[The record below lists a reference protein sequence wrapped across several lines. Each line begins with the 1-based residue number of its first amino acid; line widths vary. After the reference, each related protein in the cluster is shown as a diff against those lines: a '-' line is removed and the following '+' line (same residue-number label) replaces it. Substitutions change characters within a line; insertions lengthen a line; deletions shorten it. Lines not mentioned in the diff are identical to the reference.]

1 VTISYQ
7 GVQNGSEVTA
17 NESHGNSDTSTEA
30 RANVPVK
37 EATPMAPVIT
47 PDEASASVTVTPQSD
62 ADKMTIHYVAPNGDA
77 KEVIA
82 TKVGNQWTLK
92 ETPTGI
98 SIDNAS
104 GAVTISYQGVQN
116 GSEVTAN
123 ESHGNSDTSTE
134 ARANVPVKE
143 ATPAAPTITPD
154 EANASVTVTP
164 QGESDKMTIHY
175 VAPNGEAKEVV
186 ATKVGNQWTLNDT
199 PTGISIDNT
208 SGAVTVNYQ
217 GVQNGSEVTAN
228 ESHGNSDASPE
239 ARANVPMKEATPT
252 APVIIPDEAKASV
265 TVIPQGDADK
275 MTVHYVAPNGDP
287 KEVIATKVGNQ
298 WTLNDTPIGISIDNT
313 SGAITVGYN
322 GVQNGSEVTAN
333 ESHGNSDASP
343 EARAN
348 VSMKEAMP
356 TAPVVTQDETNASV
370 TVTPQGDADKMTV
383 HYVAPNGDPKEVVAT
398 KVGNQWTLN
407 EVPTGI
413 SIDNTSGAVTVNYQ
427 GVQNGSEIS
436 ASETHGNSDA
446 SPEARA
452 NVPMKEATPTA
463 PVVTQDETNASVTV
477 TPQGDAD
484 KMTVH
489 YVAPNGDAKEVIATK
504 VGNQWTLN
512 ETPTGISIDSASGAV
527 TISYQGVQNG
537 SEVTANESHGN
548 SDTSLE
554 ARANVPV
561 KEATPMAPVITPD
574 EASASVTVTP
584 QSDAD
589 KMTIHY
595 VAPNGEAKEVVATK
609 VGNQWTLNDTPT
621 GISIDNTSGAV
632 TISYQGVQNGSEVTA
647 NESQGNSNAST
658 EARSN
663 VPVKEATPTAPV
675 ITPDEA
681 NASVTVTPQG
691 ESDKMTV
698 HYIASNGDSKEVIAT
713 KKDNQWTLNET
724 TTGISIDNTSGAV
737 TVSYQGVQN
746 GSEVTANES
755 HGNSDTSPDARA
767 NVPMKEATPMAPVIT
782 SDEASASVTVTPQS
796 DADKMTIHYVAPNGE
811 AKEVVATKVGN
822 QWTLNDTPTGI
833 SIDNTSGAVTVN
845 YQGVQNGSEVTANES
860 HGNSDA
866 STEEKA
872 NVPVKEATPKA
883 PIIITDEASASV
895 TITPESNADKMTVH
909 YIAPNGDP
917 KEVIAT
923 KTGDQWTLSETPVGI
938 SIDNTSGTVTVNYQG
953 VKNGSEVSAS
963 ETHGNSNP
971 SEKIVTNVPVK
982 QSKPMSPIITWD
994 REKKSVSIKP
1004 NGKIDKMKIQ
1014 IISSA
1019 NNTDKELIATKVV
1032 NQWKLNKKMNGIQ
1045 IDRKTGIVTIDYRMS
1060 QNFKELLVSSKFG
1073 NSYESE
1079 IIHFIIPKFKGLV
1092 YDLDNYNKQEN
1103 TVYEFENENIK
1114 KQSVI
1119 KKQVKASKIELP
1131 NTGKKQTDEK
1141 GNASIVLLLLGLIL
1155 CKLNLKRKDL

>member
-1 VTISYQ
+1 
-7 GVQNGSEVTA
+7 
-17 NESHGNSDTSTEA
+17 
-30 RANVPVK
+30 
-37 EATPMAPVIT
+37 
-47 PDEASASVTVTPQSD
+47 
-62 ADKMTIHYVAPNGDA
+62 
-77 KEVIA
+77 
-82 TKVGNQWTLK
+82 
-92 ETPTGI
+92 
-98 SIDNAS
+98 
-104 GAVTISYQGVQN
+104 
-116 GSEVTAN
+116 
-123 ESHGNSDTSTE
+123 
-134 ARANVPVKE
+134 
-143 ATPAAPTITPD
+143 
-154 EANASVTVTP
+154 
-164 QGESDKMTIHY
+164 
-175 VAPNGEAKEVV
+175 
-186 ATKVGNQWTLNDT
+186 
-199 PTGISIDNT
+199 
-208 SGAVTVNYQ
+208 
-217 GVQNGSEVTAN
+217 
-228 ESHGNSDASPE
+228 
-239 ARANVPMKEATPT
+239 MKEAT
-252 APVIIPDEAKASV
+252 
-265 TVIPQGDADK
+265 
-275 MTVHYVAPNGDP
+275 
-287 KEVIATKVGNQ
+287 
-298 WTLNDTPIGISIDNT
+298 
-313 SGAITVGYN
+313 
-322 GVQNGSEVTAN
+322 
-333 ESHGNSDASP
+333 
-343 EARAN
+343 
-348 VSMKEAMP
+348 P

-477 TPQGDAD
+477 TSQGDAD

-548 SDTSLE
+548 SDTSPE

-923 KTGDQWTLSETPVGI
+923 KQAI
-938 SIDNTSGTVTVNYQG
+938 SG
-953 VKNGSEVSAS
+953 
-963 ETHGNSNP
+963 H
-971 SEKIVTNVPVK
+971 
-982 QSKPMSPIITWD
+982 
-994 REKKSVSIKP
+994 
-1004 NGKIDKMKIQ
+1004 
-1014 IISSA
+1014 
-1019 NNTDKELIATKVV
+1019 
-1032 NQWKLNKKMNGIQ
+1032 
-1045 IDRKTGIVTIDYRMS
+1045 
-1060 QNFKELLVSSKFG
+1060 
-1073 NSYESE
+1073 
-1079 IIHFIIPKFKGLV
+1079 
-1092 YDLDNYNKQEN
+1092 
-1103 TVYEFENENIK
+1103 
-1114 KQSVI
+1114 
-1119 KKQVKASKIELP
+1119 
-1131 NTGKKQTDEK
+1131 
-1141 GNASIVLLLLGLIL
+1141 
-1155 CKLNLKRKDL
+1155 

>member
-1 VTISYQ
+1 M
-7 GVQNGSEVTA
+7 
-17 NESHGNSDTSTEA
+17 
-30 RANVPVK
+30 PVK

-82 TKVGNQWTLK
+82 TKVGNQWTLN

-98 SIDNAS
+98 SIDSAS

-199 PTGISIDNT
+199 PT
-208 SGAVTVNYQ
+208 
-217 GVQNGSEVTAN
+217 
-228 ESHGNSDASPE
+228 
-239 ARANVPMKEATPT
+239 
-252 APVIIPDEAKASV
+252 
-265 TVIPQGDADK
+265 
-275 MTVHYVAPNGDP
+275 
-287 KEVIATKVGNQ
+287 
-298 WTLNDTPIGISIDNT
+298 
-313 SGAITVGYN
+313 
-322 GVQNGSEVTAN
+322 
-333 ESHGNSDASP
+333 
-343 EARAN
+343 
-348 VSMKEAMP
+348 
-356 TAPVVTQDETNASV
+356 
-370 TVTPQGDADKMTV
+370 
-383 HYVAPNGDPKEVVAT
+383 
-398 KVGNQWTLN
+398 
-407 EVPTGI
+407 
-413 SIDNTSGAVTVNYQ
+413 
-427 GVQNGSEIS
+427 
-436 ASETHGNSDA
+436 
-446 SPEARA
+446 
-452 NVPMKEATPTA
+452 
-463 PVVTQDETNASVTV
+463 
-477 TPQGDAD
+477 
-484 KMTVH
+484 
-489 YVAPNGDAKEVIATK
+489 
-504 VGNQWTLN
+504 
-512 ETPTGISIDSASGAV
+512 
-527 TISYQGVQNG
+527 
-537 SEVTANESHGN
+537 
-548 SDTSLE
+548 
-554 ARANVPV
+554 
-561 KEATPMAPVITPD
+561 
-574 EASASVTVTP
+574 
-584 QSDAD
+584 
-589 KMTIHY
+589 
-595 VAPNGEAKEVVATK
+595 
-609 VGNQWTLNDTPT
+609 
-621 GISIDNTSGAV
+621 
-632 TISYQGVQNGSEVTA
+632 
-647 NESQGNSNAST
+647 
-658 EARSN
+658 
-663 VPVKEATPTAPV
+663 
-675 ITPDEA
+675 
-681 NASVTVTPQG
+681 
-691 ESDKMTV
+691 
-698 HYIASNGDSKEVIAT
+698 
-713 KKDNQWTLNET
+713 
-724 TTGISIDNTSGAV
+724 
-737 TVSYQGVQN
+737 
-746 GSEVTANES
+746 
-755 HGNSDTSPDARA
+755 
-767 NVPMKEATPMAPVIT
+767 
-782 SDEASASVTVTPQS
+782 
-796 DADKMTIHYVAPNGE
+796 
-811 AKEVVATKVGN
+811 
-822 QWTLNDTPTGI
+822 
-833 SIDNTSGAVTVN
+833 
-845 YQGVQNGSEVTANES
+845 
-860 HGNSDA
+860 
-866 STEEKA
+866 
-872 NVPVKEATPKA
+872 
-883 PIIITDEASASV
+883 
-895 TITPESNADKMTVH
+895 
-909 YIAPNGDP
+909 
-917 KEVIAT
+917 
-923 KTGDQWTLSETPVGI
+923 GI

-1073 NSYESE
+1073 NSDESE